1 MSQKEDFVVLSNA
14 VDAFVFAV
22 IGLSLIP
29 IVQFVFGLI
38 ALSKT
43 NAIKNYLT
51 RESEVIFVH
60 IARPIAIID
69 IILGGIVIVGG
80 LIWLLIWFILLL
92 ATGLAGAAAY

>member
-1 MSQKEDFVVLSNA
+1 MAQKEEYVVLSNA
-14 VDAFVFAV
+14 VNAFVFAML
-22 IGLSLIP
+22 GLSLIP

-60 IARPIAIID
+60 IARPVAIID
-69 IILGGIVIVGG
+69 IILGGIVLAGG
-80 LIWLLIWFILLL
+80 LIYLFVLMIMFI
-92 ATGLAGAAAY
+92 AVGMTGAIA